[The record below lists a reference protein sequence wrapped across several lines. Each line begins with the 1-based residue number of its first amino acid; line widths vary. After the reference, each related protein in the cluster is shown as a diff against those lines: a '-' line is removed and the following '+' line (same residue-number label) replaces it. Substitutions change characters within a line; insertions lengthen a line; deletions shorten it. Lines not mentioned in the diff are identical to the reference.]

1 MEFSEAI
8 NRNHAVIS
16 VATVTPA
23 SQLPSSSSACC
34 ATASSHDGS
43 LEAEILG
50 LRHQLNVLQQHGTRR
65 ALHLR
70 WIDRALLIWLYRR
83 CPHILHAITI
93 VKPETVVRW
102 HRKGFAAYW
111 RWKARSR
118 GGRPRIAKEVR
129 DGPVFSSA
137 EAGVNLELLI
147 VYGVACFA
155 PSAHG
160 VKDDFY

>member
-1 MEFSEAI
+1 MEP
-8 NRNHAVIS
+8 RRLLQ
-16 VATVTPA
+16 ATRQPGNAKESSPMIVPRPRGGA
-23 SQLPSSSSACC
+23 SAARSMEQ
-34 ATASSHDGS
+34 
-43 LEAEILG
+43 
-50 LRHQLNVLQQHGTRR
+50 RR

-129 DGPVFSSA
+129 DGPVLSSA

>member
-1 MEFSEAI
+1 M
-8 NRNHAVIS
+8 
-16 VATVTPA
+16 
-23 SQLPSSSSACC
+23 
-34 ATASSHDGS
+34 ATAISRN
-43 LEAEILG
+43 I
-50 LRHQLNVLQQHGTRR
+50 
-65 ALHLR
+65 
-70 WIDRALLIWLYRR
+70 ALLPLVAPAVKSTHLARLTHTHQSKR
-83 CPHILHAITI
+83 GDAITI
-93 VKPETVVRW
+93 VRPETVVRW

-129 DGPVFSSA
+129 DGPVLSSA